1 MHRTWAW
8 GGVILAVVAAT
19 LMGAWWNS
27 ATAQSTPAVTL
38 PVGVVNMV
46 RVFNDCEQTTAI
58 KDRLSAE
65 RAGLEAEANQRKEKI
80 AAKEKELDAYHPD
93 SPEWTKCSE
102 EMLQLQTSANVWAK
116 MEEARVARVEKHW
129 VEKNYNDITDAVAA
143 VAKEHGL
150 ALVLMR
156 EELDLDIPDAN
167 RLRLQIINRKVVYY
181 DPQLDVTDAV
191 LKKVN
196 ETFKVRGGVDSLR

>member
-1 MHRTWAW
+1 MQRTWAW
-8 GGVILAVVAAT
+8 GGVILTVVAA
-19 LMGAWWNS
+19 MWIGAWWNS

-38 PVGVVNMV
+38 PIGVVNMV

-58 KDRLSAE
+58 KDRLTAE

-80 AAKEKELDAYHPD
+80 GAKEKELDAYHPD

-181 DPQLDVTDAV
+181 DAQLDVTDAV